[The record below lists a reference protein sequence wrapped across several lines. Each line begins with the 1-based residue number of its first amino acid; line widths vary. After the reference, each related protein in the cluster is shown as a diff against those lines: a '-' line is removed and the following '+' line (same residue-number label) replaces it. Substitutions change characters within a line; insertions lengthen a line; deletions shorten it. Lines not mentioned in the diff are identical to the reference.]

1 MAVGIL
7 LGANRFL
14 SKAFEPYLYYLG
26 PTPKIIFFPVMIM
39 WFGVGPGSKVALGTL
54 SCFFPVA
61 LSVAA
66 GMRQIDKVLIR
77 VGKSFRASTWQMM
90 YKIYLPAM
98 RHPIINGV
106 RLGLGV
112 ALIGTLLAETKLS
125 NKGIGFLI
133 IKAYSTFDMPR
144 MYAMLIVLF
153 VLAIGANALVGRLGG
168 LDRYKKHLKSKQRG
182 ERRMKHVVG
191 LAAAALAMVT
201 LAAPAAADDLVKMT
215 IGQRGNWDT
224 AITHLGEKAGIF
236 KKHGM
241 QLEMIYTSGSGETL
255 QPVISGSVDL
265 GLAVG
270 TLGAMAAY
278 SKGAPVR
285 IIGAEATGAADYWY
299 AKNPAIKT
307 LKDTNGHTIAFST
320 NGSSTHS
327 VVRAFID
334 EFKLTAK
341 PQPTGNPSATLTA
354 VMTDQ
359 VDVGWASPP
368 FGLKEMEEGKIH
380 LVARATD
387 ATLVRGQTIRV
398 LVANADALAKRKEV
412 IDRFMKAY
420 RESIDYMYSAN
431 PQVMKDYAEF
441 ARVSEPLAKRV
452 RDEFFPKSLVN
463 PDQIHGLETS
473 DPGGGEPEIHSR
485 SAHQGT
491 DRGADPDLA
500 TQVGRSRQ
508 VPS

>member
-1 MAVGIL
+1 
-7 LGANRFL
+7 
-14 SKAFEPYLYYLG
+14 
-26 PTPKIIFFPVMIM
+26 
-39 WFGVGPGSKVALGTL
+39 
-54 SCFFPVA
+54 
-61 LSVAA
+61 
-66 GMRQIDKVLIR
+66 
-77 VGKSFRASTWQMM
+77 
-90 YKIYLPAM
+90 
-98 RHPIINGV
+98 
-106 RLGLGV
+106 
-112 ALIGTLLAETKLS
+112 
-125 NKGIGFLI
+125 
-133 IKAYSTFDMPR
+133 
-144 MYAMLIVLF
+144 
-153 VLAIGANALVGRLGG
+153 
-168 LDRYKKHLKSKQRG
+168 
-182 ERRMKHVVG
+182 MKHVVG
-191 LAAAALAMVT
+191 LAAAAVAIATHLAT
-201 LAAPAAADDLVKMT
+201 LTAPAAADDVVKMT

-224 AITHLGEKAGIF
+224 SITHLGEKAGIF
-236 KKHGM
+236 KKHGL

-285 IIGAEATGAADYWY
+285 IIGAQATGAADYWY

-307 LKDTNGHTIAFST
+307 LKDANGHTIAFST

-359 VDVGWASPP
+359 VDVGWAAPP

-387 ATLVRGQTIRV
+387 AALVRGQTIRV
-398 LVANADALAKRKEV
+398 LVANADALVKRKEV

-420 RESIDYMYSAN
+420 RESIDYLYSSN

-463 PDQIHGLETS
+463 PDQIHGLDTLI
-473 DPGGGEPEIHSR
+473 PEAVNLKFIP
-485 SAHQGT
+485 APLT
-491 DRGADPDLA
+491 KE
-500 TQVGRSRQ
+500 QVAELIQISPRK
-508 VPS
+508 

>member
-1 MAVGIL
+1 
-7 LGANRFL
+7 
-14 SKAFEPYLYYLG
+14 
-26 PTPKIIFFPVMIM
+26 
-39 WFGVGPGSKVALGTL
+39 
-54 SCFFPVA
+54 
-61 LSVAA
+61 
-66 GMRQIDKVLIR
+66 
-77 VGKSFRASTWQMM
+77 
-90 YKIYLPAM
+90 
-98 RHPIINGV
+98 
-106 RLGLGV
+106 
-112 ALIGTLLAETKLS
+112 
-125 NKGIGFLI
+125 
-133 IKAYSTFDMPR
+133 
-144 MYAMLIVLF
+144 
-153 VLAIGANALVGRLGG
+153 
-168 LDRYKKHLKSKQRG
+168 
-182 ERRMKHVVG
+182 MKHVVG
-191 LAAAALAMVT
+191 LAAAAIAMAT
-201 LAAPAAADDLVKMT
+201 LTAPAAADDLVKMT

-224 AITHLGEKAGIF
+224 SIAHLGEKAGIF
-236 KKHGM
+236 KKHGL

-285 IIGAEATGAADYWY
+285 IIGAQATGAADYWY

-359 VDVGWASPP
+359 VDVGWAAPP

-398 LVANADALAKRKEV
+398 LVANADALVKRKEV

-420 RESIDYMYSAN
+420 RESIDYLYSSN

-452 RDEFFPKSLVN
+452 RDEFFPKTLVN
-463 PDQIHGLETS
+463 PDQIHGLDTLI
-473 DPGGGEPEIHSR
+473 PEAVNLKFIPAPLNKEQIAELIQISPR
-485 SAHQGT
+485 K
-491 DRGADPDLA
+491 
-500 TQVGRSRQ
+500 
-508 VPS
+508 

>member
-1 MAVGIL
+1 
-7 LGANRFL
+7 
-14 SKAFEPYLYYLG
+14 
-26 PTPKIIFFPVMIM
+26 
-39 WFGVGPGSKVALGTL
+39 
-54 SCFFPVA
+54 
-61 LSVAA
+61 
-66 GMRQIDKVLIR
+66 
-77 VGKSFRASTWQMM
+77 
-90 YKIYLPAM
+90 
-98 RHPIINGV
+98 
-106 RLGLGV
+106 
-112 ALIGTLLAETKLS
+112 
-125 NKGIGFLI
+125 
-133 IKAYSTFDMPR
+133 
-144 MYAMLIVLF
+144 
-153 VLAIGANALVGRLGG
+153 
-168 LDRYKKHLKSKQRG
+168 
-182 ERRMKHVVG
+182 MKHVVG
-191 LAAAALAMVT
+191 LAAAAIAMAT
-201 LAAPAAADDLVKMT
+201 LTAPAAADDLVKMT

-224 AITHLGEKAGIF
+224 SITHLGEKAGIF
-236 KKHGM
+236 KKHGL

-278 SKGAPVR
+278 AKGAPVR
-285 IIGAEATGAADYWY
+285 IIGAQATGAADYWY

-327 VVRAFID
+327 VVRAFLD

-359 VDVGWASPP
+359 VDVGWAAPP

-398 LVANADALAKRKEV
+398 LVANADALVKRKQV

-420 RESIDYMYSAN
+420 RESIDYLYSSD

-441 ARVSEPLAKRV
+441 ARVPEPMAKRV

-463 PDQIHGLETS
+463 PDQIHGLDTLI
-473 DPGGGEPEIHSR
+473 PEAVNLKFIPAPLTKEQIAELIQISPR
-485 SAHQGT
+485 K
-491 DRGADPDLA
+491 
-500 TQVGRSRQ
+500 
-508 VPS
+508 

>member
-1 MAVGIL
+1 
-7 LGANRFL
+7 
-14 SKAFEPYLYYLG
+14 
-26 PTPKIIFFPVMIM
+26 
-39 WFGVGPGSKVALGTL
+39 
-54 SCFFPVA
+54 
-61 LSVAA
+61 
-66 GMRQIDKVLIR
+66 
-77 VGKSFRASTWQMM
+77 
-90 YKIYLPAM
+90 
-98 RHPIINGV
+98 
-106 RLGLGV
+106 
-112 ALIGTLLAETKLS
+112 
-125 NKGIGFLI
+125 
-133 IKAYSTFDMPR
+133 
-144 MYAMLIVLF
+144 
-153 VLAIGANALVGRLGG
+153 
-168 LDRYKKHLKSKQRG
+168 
-182 ERRMKHVVG
+182 MKHVVG
-191 LAAAALAMVT
+191 FAAAAIAMAT

-224 AITHLGEKAGIF
+224 SITHLGEKAGIF
-236 KKHGM
+236 KKHGL

-285 IIGAEATGAADYWY
+285 IIGAQATGAADYWY

-307 LKDTNGHTIAFST
+307 LKDANGHTIAFST

-359 VDVGWASPP
+359 VDVGWAAPP

-387 ATLVRGQTIRV
+387 AALVRGQTIRV
-398 LVANADALAKRKEV
+398 LVANADALVKRKEV
-412 IDRFMKAY
+412 IERFMKAY
-420 RESIDYMYSAN
+420 RESIDYLYSSN

-463 PDQIHGLETS
+463 PDQIHGLDS
-473 DPGGGEPEIHSR
+473 LIPEAVNLKFIPAPLTKEQIAELIQISPR
-485 SAHQGT
+485 K
-491 DRGADPDLA
+491 
-500 TQVGRSRQ
+500 
-508 VPS
+508 